1 MLEIVQAGGW
11 LMLPII
17 ACSVIAAAIIL
28 ERLWTLQEKRV
39 LPKHIVSYVR
49 EWMQHNEL
57 EPEHLQQLH
66 QSSPLGQILA
76 AGLASRGLPRDIVRE
91 RIEDSGR
98 HVVHELER
106 YLNPLHTIASIS
118 PLLGLLGTV
127 IGMVPVLRRYS
138 RTTVEF
144 LRPIPSV
151 AIIPLAIL
159 MFGLDRDAS
168 LVIVVYATFW
178 QIFIQVLYGVAD
190 VDPVARD
197 TQRSFGIS
205 TLDRFRHLVLPTALP
220 YLMTGI
226 RLGATVALILTVTGE
241 LLIGADGIG
250 RLLTIRQTAGD
261 YAGVY
266 ALVVTAGL
274 LALVINLI
282 VRLIERRVLAWHQS
296 VRAEV
301 VL

>member
-1 MLEIVQAGGW
+1 MRRRLQPLLLGVAG
-11 LMLPII
+11 
-17 ACSVIAAAIIL
+17 
-28 ERLWTLQEKRV
+28 
-39 LPKHIVSYVR
+39 
-49 EWMQHNEL
+49 
-57 EPEHLQQLH
+57 
-66 QSSPLGQILA
+66 ILA
-76 AGLASRGLPRDIVRE
+76 FLALWQLAPTVGWVNARYVPPASDVLASLGRFALDLHYWRTIGATLTTWAIGLA
-91 RIEDSGR
+91 
-98 HVVHELER
+98 
-106 YLNPLHTIASIS
+106 IAGV
-118 PLLGLLGTV
+118 LALVLGTV
-127 IGMVPVLRRYS
+127 IGMVPFLRRYTRS
-138 RTTVEF
+138 TVEF

-168 LVIVVYATFW
+168 LVIVVFATFW

-220 YLMTGI
+220 YIMTGI

-241 LLIGADGIG
+241 LIIGAEGIG
-250 RLLTIRQTAGD
+250 RLLTQRATAAD
-261 YAGVY
+261 YAGVF
-266 ALVVTAGL
+266 ALVVTAGI
-274 LALVINLI
+274 LALLINLI
-282 VRLIERRVLAWHQS
+282 VRLVERRVLSWHQS